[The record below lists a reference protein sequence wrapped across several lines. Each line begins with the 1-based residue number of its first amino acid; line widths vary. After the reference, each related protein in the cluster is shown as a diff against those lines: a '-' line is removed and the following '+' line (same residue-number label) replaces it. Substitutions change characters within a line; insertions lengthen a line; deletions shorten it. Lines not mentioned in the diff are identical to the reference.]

1 VRKVA
6 ARSLN
11 LVIPSKLWE
20 KLDELEAK
28 TGVKKEDL
36 FARALITLVE
46 GWRCPKCGAVVKEFE

>member
-1 VRKVA
+1 MA
-6 ARSLN
+6 ARNLN

-36 FARALITLVE
+36 FARALVKLVE
-46 GWRCPKCGAVVKEFE
+46 GWMCPNCKTIVKEFE